1 MSVSNSGDSF
11 VTSSK
16 AVFFCPRDPLFVWDL
31 ENKIS
36 LQLAITITAIAA
48 PFTTFLNTLVIVT
61 IQKTRQLQTNS
72 NILISS
78 LAITDLLVGAVST
91 PLIITVDAL
100 ILRGI
105 VPESI
110 VCKINHSAAFVQY
123 IAYSASY
130 THLILMGWERY
141 IAIAK
146 PMKYK
151 VLVRKGRMK
160 RYSGIVWITVVIVY
174 VLVMTLQAIALPH
187 ELLFALYF
195 IEGVVWLIG
204 FVALVYFYSMVYS
217 KARKQ
222 SRSQISQISQISAKI
237 QSRIAFTAFLLTAA
251 VFIFSLPIPVV
262 IATVQFWPILRANS
276 VFRWSEVPL
285 YLNSLLN
292 PVLYFYR
299 NRRYRKAA
307 LKLLR
312 FRMPLQTQSVSPC
325 TRWRR
330 DTFVPLD
337 EKYVCDTERTQ
348 CLPRSQSWAA
358 DTHGRLSIIPG
369 VQNKSAM
376 ERRFSCPPL
385 LSYGNLLEVIQ
396 PVTQTITVQ
405 IELTPRNKLVRSDEK
420 QD

>member
-1 MSVSNSGDSF
+1 MQVTVVNMSVSNSGD
-11 VTSSK
+11 SK
-16 AVFFCPRDPLFVWDL
+16 AVFFCPRDPLFIWDL
-31 ENKIS
+31 ENKVS
-36 LQLAITITAIAA
+36 LQLAIAITAIAA

-72 NILISS
+72 SILISS

-100 ILRGI
+100 ILRGT

-110 VCKINHSAAFVQY
+110 VCSINESAAFVLY

-130 THLILMGWERY
+130 MHLILMGWERY
-141 IAIAK
+141 VAIAK

-151 VLVRKGRMK
+151 VLVRKRRIK
-160 RYSGIVWITVVIVY
+160 RYSGIVWITVFTAF
-174 VLVMTLQAIALPH
+174 VLLTTLQAVTLPPEFLTVLH
-187 ELLFALYF
+187 L
-195 IEGVVWLIG
+195 IEGVFWLIS
-204 FVALVYFYSMVYS
+204 FLALVYFYSMVYS

-222 SRSQISQISQISAKI
+222 SRSQISQISAKI

-251 VFIFSLPIPVV
+251 VVIFSLPIPVV
-262 IATVQFWPILRANS
+262 VATVQLWPILRANS

-312 FRMPLQTQSVSPC
+312 FRMPLQNQSVGPC

-330 DTFVPLD
+330 DSFVPVD
-337 EKYVCDTERTQ
+337 EKYVGDTERTQ

-358 DTHGRLSIIPG
+358 DTHRRLSIMPG
-369 VQNKSAM
+369 MQNKSAM

-385 LSYGNLLEVIQ
+385 LSYGNLREVIQ

-405 IELTPRNKLVRSDEK
+405 IELTPRKEK
-420 QD
+420 QKQD

>member
-1 MSVSNSGDSF
+1 MILYS
-11 VTSSK
+11 TH
-16 AVFFCPRDPLFVWDL
+16 L
-31 ENKIS
+31 
-36 LQLAITITAIAA
+36 
-48 PFTTFLNTLVIVT
+48 IVT

-72 NILISS
+72 SILISS

-100 ILRGI
+100 ILRGT

-110 VCKINHSAAFVQY
+110 VCSINESAAFVLY

-130 THLILMGWERY
+130 MHLILMGWERY
-141 IAIAK
+141 VAIAK

-151 VLVRKGRMK
+151 VLVRKRRIK
-160 RYSGIVWITVVIVY
+160 RYSGIVWITVFTAF
-174 VLVMTLQAIALPH
+174 VLLTTLQAVTLPPEFLTVLH
-187 ELLFALYF
+187 L
-195 IEGVVWLIG
+195 IEGVFWLIS
-204 FVALVYFYSMVYS
+204 FLALVYFYSMVYS

-222 SRSQISQISQISAKI
+222 SRSQISQISAKI

-251 VFIFSLPIPVV
+251 VVIFSLPIPVV
-262 IATVQFWPILRANS
+262 VATVQLWPILRANS

-312 FRMPLQTQSVSPC
+312 FRMPLQNQSVGPC

-330 DTFVPLD
+330 DSFVPVD
-337 EKYVCDTERTQ
+337 EKYVGDTERTQ

-358 DTHGRLSIIPG
+358 DTHDRLSIMPG
-369 VQNKSAM
+369 MQNKSAM
-376 ERRFSCPPL
+376 KRIFSCPPL
-385 LSYGNLLEVIQ
+385 VSHGNFRELIQ
-396 PVTQTITVQ
+396 PVTRTITVQ
-405 IELTPRNKLVRSDEK
+405 TELTPENKLARSDGK